1 MKRDRAAVSAPL
13 GAAGR
18 ELVRVV
24 ESNHPALDPV
34 ARLVLGKLGALAD
47 RAAALRVEIDTRGA
61 IVPDRWGVPRPH
73 PGIDA
78 ERKILQTLADA
89 VRKVCG
95 TVESVPGEVVPGQE
109 LLD

>member
-1 MKRDRAAVSAPL
+1 M
-13 GAAGR
+13 
-18 ELVRVV
+18 RVV

-78 ERKILQTLADA
+78 ERKCLVSLASAVRAITRETDA
-89 VRKVCG
+89 V
-95 TVESVPGEVVPGQE
+95 SVAPDTPGLD

>member
-1 MKRDRAAVSAPL
+1 MAKSDEL
-13 GAAGR
+13 GPAGR
-18 ELVRVV
+18 EMLRVV
-24 ESNHPALDPV
+24 MRHFPALDPV
-34 ARLVLGKLGALAD
+34 SRLVLGKLGALAD

-78 ERKILQTLADA
+78 ERKILQALTDA

-95 TVESVPGEVVPGQE
+95 TVESVPGEVIPGQD

>member
-1 MKRDRAAVSAPL
+1 MKRDRAAVSPL
-13 GAAGR
+13 GEAGR
-18 ELVRVV
+18 ELVQTV

-89 VRKVCG
+89 VRKLCG
-95 TVESVPGEVVPGQE
+95 TVESVPGEVIPGQE